1 MANIIPEPKVHPAT
15 TVGLLSE
22 QQPISLTVT
31 IIKQLEATV
40 SGCILEHVYD
50 VLDHQ
55 QYGLLNGQST
65 THALVDVLPQWS
77 EALDNGK
84 SVRTLFVDYAKAFGH
99 VDHGTVQQKLHNYG
113 V

>member
-40 SGCILEHVYD
+40 GGCILEHVYD

-65 THALVDVLPQWS
+65 T
-77 EALDNGK
+77 DN
-84 SVRTLFVDYAKAFGH
+84 RTGNQFQATGIYSDGAFMLL
-99 VDHGTVQQKLHNYG
+99 Q
-113 V
+113 